1 MSNSRTIISDALKLA
16 WRYKALW
23 LLGVLA
29 GCNRS
34 MLSGVTEFLPPG
46 YAQQLSTISPLSLSV
61 DAIFVVLAS
70 FAGLALFK
78 SAQRILS
85 GESPSFPM
93 VIDDAKYYFWRG
105 LGLAMISII
114 FTSIINYIFISLG
127 ALIGIGE
134 ISALLLSLPIGLAWG
149 IFLLTSQASL
159 VVEDS
164 GIGQALAKGWELL
177 KANLG
182 KLIGLSISL
191 FFLALL
197 GIVILLLPLVL
208 VFFLLFALESLV
220 VLILALLLCMIFI
233 FAFLGFAYCVNML
246 SWTRAYMELTTHPD
260 LVA

>member
-1 MSNSRTIISDALKLA
+1 MSISRIIISDALKLA

-23 LLGVLA
+23 LLGILT

-34 MLSGVTEFLPPG
+34 ILGGVTEFLPPG

-70 FAGLALFK
+70 FAGFALFK

-93 VIDDAKYYFWRG
+93 AIDDAKYYFWRG
-105 LGLAMISII
+105 LGLAIISII
-114 FTSIINYIFISLG
+114 FTSIINYIFTSLG

-134 ISALLLSLPIGLAWG
+134 TSALLLSLPIGLAWG
-149 IFLLTSQASL
+149 VFILTSQASL

-164 GIGQALAKGWELL
+164 GIGQALAKGWELF

-197 GIVILLLPLVL
+197 GIVIVLLPLVL
-208 VFFLLFALESLV
+208 VFPLFALESIV
-220 VLILALLLCMIFI
+220 VLILALLLYMVFI
-233 FAFLGFAYCVNML
+233 FAFLGYAYCVNML
-246 SWTRAYMELTTHPD
+246 SWTRAYMELTKHPD
-260 LVA
+260 LVSA